1 MSEDYKDAPYGYC
14 PVCGAKGVSTE
25 RRINGNTTCENGHI
39 KPRASFNTPTDKEQV
54 EIEVGK
60 DAKVGN
66 ITINKESKTS
76 FLGSLEESINLQK
89 LTGANHITV
98 RNAFFA
104 NYVAAMLLLKLQD
117 LKGLMLINDHHHS
130 MLTKFS
136 PTMSDLNFW
145 GRSMFYAN
153 DADVKNRMNKDEAKI
168 LAGFSKYITTSRI
181 QKIMKVPLTAPDSVD
196 WNEAIAALKLA
207 QNTFG
212 LQSSYF
218 NSIVRTLY
226 NWDKANIGS
235 KQKAINDTLMFL
247 MQSDPS
253 AKVIPHL
260 RKLSNLVMTGKLIS
274 VAQRI
279 VGFIKE
285 DGEGGDG
292 GATSTA
298 NVASSNAILSPGS
311 ATSQSGFD
319 AGKPDMNNVLGGLYK
334 LNKMA
339 PKQITKKGRFTI
351 RAGKLI
357 KKKVKSFEPKK
368 FKAPEFLRPTKKDK
382 QTKEKSNEVPS
393 NP

>member
-1 MSEDYKDAPYGYC
+1 MSEDYVDAPYGYC

-25 RRINGNTTCENGHI
+25 RRINGNTTCENGHT

-89 LTGANHITV
+89 LDGANHVTV

-104 NYVAAMLLLKLQD
+104 NYVTALLLLKIQD
-117 LKGLMLINDHHHS
+117 LKGLMLINDHSHS

-136 PTMSDLNFW
+136 STMGDLNFW
-145 GRSMFYAN
+145 ARAMFYSN
-153 DADVKNRMNKDEAKI
+153 DADVKNRMSKDEAKI
-168 LAGFSKYITTSRI
+168 LAGFAKNITTSRI
-181 QKIMKVPLTAPDSVD
+181 QKIMKVPLTAPDSID
-196 WNEAIAALKLA
+196 WNEAIAALKLT
-207 QNTFG
+207 QNTFE

-218 NSIVRTLY
+218 NTIVRTLY
-226 NWDKANIGS
+226 NWDKANVGA
-235 KQKAINDTLMFL
+235 KQKAVNDALMFM

-260 RKLSNLVMTGKLIS
+260 RKLSNLVMTGKLGS
-274 VAQRI
+274 VAQRV
-279 VGFIKE
+279 VGFMKE
-285 DGEGGDG
+285 DGDAAGV
-292 GATSTA
+292 TSTA
-298 NVASSNAILSPGS
+298 NVASSNAIVSPGVN
-311 ATSQSGFD
+311 SQSGYD
-319 AGKPDMNNVLGGLYK
+319 TSKPDIQDVLGGLYK

-368 FKAPEFLRPTKKDK
+368 FKAPDFLKPVKKEP
-382 QTKEKSNEVPS
+382 TKEKHEND
-393 NP
+393 NGF

>member
-14 PVCGAKGVSTE
+14 PVCGAKGISTE

-60 DAKVGN
+60 DAKVGD
-66 ITINKESKTS
+66 ITINKESKT
-76 FLGSLEESINLQK
+76 FLGSLEESINLKK
-89 LTGANHITV
+89 LDGANHVTV

-136 PTMSDLNFW
+136 PNMSDLNFW
-145 GRSMFYAN
+145 GRSMFYSN
-153 DADVKNRMNKDEAKI
+153 DADVKNRMSKDEAKI
-168 LAGFSKYITTSRI
+168 LSGFAKYITTSRI
-181 QKIMKVPLTAPDSVD
+181 QKIMKVPLTSPDSVD

-226 NWDKANIGS
+226 SWDKANVGS
-235 KQKAINDTLMFL
+235 KQKAVNDTLMFL

-260 RKLSNLVMTGKLIS
+260 RKLSNLVMTGKLVS

-292 GATSTA
+292 GGATSTA
-298 NVASSNAILSPGS
+298 NVASSNAIISP
-311 ATSQSGFD
+311 TVNSQTGADVS
-319 AGKPDMNNVLGGLYK
+319 KPDMNSVLGGLYK

-357 KKKVKSFEPKK
+357 KKKVKSYEPKK
-368 FKAPEFLRPTKKDK
+368 FKAPEFLKPKK
-382 QTKEKSNEVPS
+382 QEKTTEGEVK
-393 NP
+393 